1 MAAVHAD
8 PFQKAIDHLEAERAI
23 LTNFTNFWKDLSSHI
38 SSLEQTLQQKSET
51 LESKLQTL
59 DSTTKEALESL
70 ATREESLPSKEL
82 AASERVER
90 LKEAA
95 LAQIEEHSGALPK
108 GADVARSLRF
118 LCLKM
123 DADGLW
129 RFLIARRKELATIRA
144 ELEPAVA
151 DAVDPASLVL
161 QALEDFVFRRADKV
175 GLSDQRWACGMLLRA
190 LSADEGVAT
199 SVKERAMVLAE
210 TWKEKIHGNGEGGLA
225 SNAAEV
231 QMFLQLLVTYKLV
244 EKFEMDYLKK
254 FVVAFASRRDMPK
267 LAVSLGFNEK
277 MGEIIEQLIG
287 NGKEVDAVYFIY
299 ESGLTSQFPPVPLL
313 KAYLKNAKKNANGG
327 IKTGSTDDGNL
338 SELNALKALIRCIE
352 DHKLEA
358 EFSPESLKKRV
369 SQLEKAK
376 LDKKKFTGP
385 PKSQNKRSRASGGSV
400 GSASFPPAK
409 AGRHANA
416 YPSSMWRDRNIPA
429 HHYPAAPFPPSYS
442 AYDYPYLTETS
453 SVGSRSPAAMSQSH
467 YSYVPEDVATTR
479 AAAAAAAVA
488 AAAAAAAATPSYTS
502 ATANYSGYGYGSGL
516 SPYQGSTYPH

>member
-1 MAAVHAD
+1 MAAADAD
-8 PFQKAIDHLEAERAI
+8 PFQKAIDCLEAERAI

-51 LESKLQTL
+51 LNSKLQTF

-90 LKEAA
+90 LKQAA
-95 LAQIEEHSGALPK
+95 LSQIEEHSGALPK
-108 GADVARSLRF
+108 DADVATSLRF
-118 LCLKM
+118 LCLRM

-144 ELEPAVA
+144 ELESAVA
-151 DAVDPASLVL
+151 EAVDPATLVL
-161 QALEDFVFRRADKV
+161 QALEDFVFKRADKV

-190 LSADEGVAT
+190 LSADEGIAM
-199 SVKERAMVLAE
+199 SVKDRAMVLAE
-210 TWKEKIHGNGEGGLA
+210 SWKEKIQGSGEGGLA

-277 MGEIIEQLIG
+277 MGEIIEELIG

-299 ESGLTSQFPPVPLL
+299 ESGLTSQFSPVSLL
-313 KAYLKNAKKNANGG
+313 KAYLKNTKKNTNGG
-327 IKTGSTDDGNL
+327 MKNGSDDGNL

-358 EFSPESLKKRV
+358 EFSLESLKKRV

-416 YPSSMWRDRNIPA
+416 YASSMWRDRNIP
-429 HHYPAAPFPPSYS
+429 HQYPAPFPPSYN

-453 SVGSRSPAAMSQSH
+453 SVGSRSPATMSQSH
-467 YSYVPEDVATTR
+467 YSYVAEDVATTR

-488 AAAAAAAATPSYTS
+488 AAAAAAAATPSYAS